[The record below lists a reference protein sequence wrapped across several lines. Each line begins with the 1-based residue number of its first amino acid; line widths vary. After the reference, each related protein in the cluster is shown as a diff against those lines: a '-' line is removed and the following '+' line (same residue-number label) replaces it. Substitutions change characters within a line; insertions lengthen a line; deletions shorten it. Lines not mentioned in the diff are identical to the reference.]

1 RAPAQRP
8 RDHPPRAPVLRRGG
22 HRAAR
27 AAARPPDRRGLR
39 GRARGPGARTH
50 PRPAPADRPPR
61 RLAGRAARRR
71 PRAHRPGRRRPPAP
85 RTGPRDRA
93 GDPALRR
100 PRLRHDPRPR
110 RGHGPVRRRPAPGGP
125 GGGPHRLPRQVGPL
139 PQAPRRG
146 RAPCGRGRLHHLSH
160 RPARPDRQVP
170 GRHRRLGRRRAPGP
184 DLPRVAGPPPRHLRL
199 PAQATG
205 PGRWTRAHTVLDEER
220 PMRKRAVTT
229 AARPEDERLPL
240 GRSFM
245 YGLQHVLTMYG
256 GIIAVPLIV
265 GQAAGL
271 SDSDVAVLIAS
282 ALFVGG
288 AATVLQ
294 SCGVPFFGSQLPLVQ
309 GVSFA
314 GVATMLA
321 ILAGSGGLPAVMGA
335 VLVAGAFGLVAAP
348 FFAQIIRFFPPVVT
362 GVVIT
367 TIGLT
372 LMPVA
377 AGWAMGGQGSEDFGS
392 TANIGLAFLTFVIV
406 LVLSKVGVATIS
418 RLSILLSII
427 IGTLVAAVLGM
438 ADFSGVGEGPTI
450 AVPAIFAF
458 GTPTFEVAAI
468 ISMIIVVLVTMTETT
483 ADILAVGEIVR
494 TKIDSKRI
502 ADGLRADMLSSTV
515 APVFNSFTQT
525 AF

>member
-1 RAPAQRP
+1 
-8 RDHPPRAPVLRRGG
+8 
-22 HRAAR
+22 
-27 AAARPPDRRGLR
+27 
-39 GRARGPGARTH
+39 
-50 PRPAPADRPPR
+50 
-61 RLAGRAARRR
+61 
-71 PRAHRPGRRRPPAP
+71 
-85 RTGPRDRA
+85 
-93 GDPALRR
+93 
-100 PRLRHDPRPR
+100 
-110 RGHGPVRRRPAPGGP
+110 
-125 GGGPHRLPRQVGPL
+125 
-139 PQAPRRG
+139 
-146 RAPCGRGRLHHLSH
+146 
-160 RPARPDRQVP
+160 
-170 GRHRRLGRRRAPGP
+170 
-184 DLPRVAGPPPRHLRL
+184 
-199 PAQATG
+199 
-205 PGRWTRAHTVLDEER
+205 
-220 PMRKRAVTT
+220 MRKRAVTT

-288 AATVLQ
+288 TATVLQ
-294 SCGVPFFGSQLPLVQ
+294 SWGVPFFGSQLPLVQ

-321 ILAGSGGLPAVMGA
+321 ILAGGGGLPAVMGA

-494 TKIDSKRI
+494 TKIDSERI

-525 AF
+525 AFAQNVGLVAITGIKSRFVVSAGGVIMFTLGLLPVLGRVVAAIPTPVLGGAGVVLFGTVAAAGIRTLAKVDYEGNMNLVIVASSLAFGMVPIVAPTFYDAFPDWFTTIFHSGISSAAVMAVVLNLLFNHLRAGTPAQPSVLAARGARYVSPVVLEALEEGDYVRDGKLVDASGAEVPILTGDGARPEERRHGPAGEQRDERGGGR

>member
-1 RAPAQRP
+1 
-8 RDHPPRAPVLRRGG
+8 
-22 HRAAR
+22 
-27 AAARPPDRRGLR
+27 
-39 GRARGPGARTH
+39 
-50 PRPAPADRPPR
+50 
-61 RLAGRAARRR
+61 
-71 PRAHRPGRRRPPAP
+71 
-85 RTGPRDRA
+85 
-93 GDPALRR
+93 
-100 PRLRHDPRPR
+100 
-110 RGHGPVRRRPAPGGP
+110 
-125 GGGPHRLPRQVGPL
+125 
-139 PQAPRRG
+139 
-146 RAPCGRGRLHHLSH
+146 
-160 RPARPDRQVP
+160 
-170 GRHRRLGRRRAPGP
+170 
-184 DLPRVAGPPPRHLRL
+184 
-199 PAQATG
+199 
-205 PGRWTRAHTVLDEER
+205 
-220 PMRKRAVTT
+220 MRKRAVTT

-294 SCGVPFFGSQLPLVQ
+294 SWGVPFFGSQLPLVQ

-321 ILAGSGGLPAVMGA
+321 ILAGGGGLPAVMGA

-458 GTPTFEVAAI
+458 GPPTFEVAAI

-525 AF
+525 AFAQNVGLVAITGIKSRFVVSAGGVIMFTLGLLPVLGRVVAAIPTPVLGGAGVVLFGTVAAAGIRTLAKVDYEGNMNLVIVASSLAFGMVPIVAPTFYDAFPDWFTTIFHSGISSAAVMAVVLNLLFNHLRVGTPAQPSVLAARGARYVSPVVLEALEEGDYVRDGKLVDASGAEVPILTGDGARPEERRHGPAGEQRDERGGGR